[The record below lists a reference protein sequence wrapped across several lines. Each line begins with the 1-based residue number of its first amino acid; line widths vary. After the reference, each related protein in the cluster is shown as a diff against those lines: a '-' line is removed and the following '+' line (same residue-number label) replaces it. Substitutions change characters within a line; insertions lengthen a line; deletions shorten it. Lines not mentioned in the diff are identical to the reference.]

1 MATPAQ
7 RTNTW
12 TLDEWY
18 DQAVAGTQ
26 GDFIA
31 GGQLWS
37 WGNNTRGQLGQNDGS
52 ANARKSSP
60 TQVGTDT
67 DWGTKHLIATYN
79 VYAIKTNGTLYS
91 WGRNFNGQLGHN
103 DRVRLSSPTQV
114 PGTNWIDVYP
124 CAQSATSF
132 LRSSS

>member
-52 ANARKSSP
+52 ANARKS
-60 TQVGTDT
+60 
-67 DWGTKHLIATYN
+67 
-79 VYAIKTNGTLYS
+79 
-91 WGRNFNGQLGHN
+91 
-103 DRVRLSSPTQV
+103 
-114 PGTNWIDVYP
+114 
-124 CAQSATSF
+124 
-132 LRSSS
+132 

>member
-31 GGQLWS
+31 
-37 WGNNTRGQLGQNDGS
+37 
-52 ANARKSSP
+52 
-60 TQVGTDT
+60 
-67 DWGTKHLIATYN
+67 
-79 VYAIKTNGTLYS
+79 AI
-91 WGRNFNGQLGHN
+91 
-103 DRVRLSSPTQV
+103 
-114 PGTNWIDVYP
+114 
-124 CAQSATSF
+124 
-132 LRSSS
+132 